1 MTARG
6 KNTGKLLDQALGL
19 YKNPSSAGMELAKER
34 VLRRLESEGE
44 GLRDEA
50 LLSEVDVPVRRLHWP
65 IVIPACAAIIV
76 AVLMPALMLRHVPSP
91 ALPPAVLEEATGARK
106 IQYGQTVHSAET
118 SGAVLVLLD
127 QSRIEMR
134 SQSELSLERADDGVR
149 IRLSQG
155 SVIVTAAKQ
164 RAGHLYVQTK
174 DVTVSVVGTVFL
186 VNAEEAGSRVA
197 VIQGEVRVQ
206 QGGSSKQLLPG
217 EQVSTNPIMP
227 AVPVIQEI
235 QWSRY
240 AVQHLALLQQSIAV
254 PPVPPAASS
263 PVPQWEA
270 VSIKPCSD
278 PSAGERA
285 PAGGRGGQNGGG
297 GLPVSSPGRLEV
309 KCGPFGS
316 TVAQLIQRAYF
327 TFANGQ
333 RNPQFANTVSVDGGP
348 AWINSDR
355 YEINAKAEG
364 TPSLEMMQGPMMQA
378 ILEDRFKLKVRRE
391 TREIAVYAM
400 TPVKS
405 GPKLQALEDGNCD
418 DSLDIQPRPGRMTP
432 DEMTEFLQ
440 PGQKPRCRQIGFT
453 SWGPGDLNW
462 TVHVKYMTLAQF
474 ANAISRAFDRPVVD
488 RTGVAGMFSFRLK
501 FARDQ
506 ATERLS
512 IPFRNIP
519 PQANL
524 AEAPSEPAGPSIF
537 TAMQEQL
544 GLKLDAS
551 RGPGDFLVI
560 DAIDRPSEN

>member
-1 MTARG
+1 
-6 KNTGKLLDQALGL
+6 
-19 YKNPSSAGMELAKER
+19 
-34 VLRRLESEGE
+34 
-44 GLRDEA
+44 
-50 LLSEVDVPVRRLHWP
+50 
-65 IVIPACAAIIV
+65 
-76 AVLMPALMLRHVPSP
+76 
-91 ALPPAVLEEATGARK
+91 
-106 IQYGQTVHSAET
+106 
-118 SGAVLVLLD
+118 
-127 QSRIEMR
+127 
-134 SQSELSLERADDGVR
+134 
-149 IRLSQG
+149 
-155 SVIVTAAKQ
+155 
-164 RAGHLYVQTK
+164 
-174 DVTVSVVGTVFL
+174 
-186 VNAEEAGSRVA
+186 
-197 VIQGEVRVQ
+197 
-206 QGGSSKQLLPG
+206 
-217 EQVSTNPIMP
+217 
-227 AVPVIQEI
+227 
-235 QWSRY
+235 
-240 AVQHLALLQQSIAV
+240 
-254 PPVPPAASS
+254 
-263 PVPQWEA
+263 
-270 VSIKPCSD
+270 
-278 PSAGERA
+278 
-285 PAGGRGGQNGGG
+285 
-297 GLPVSSPGRLEV
+297 
-309 KCGPFGS
+309 
-316 TVAQLIQRAYF
+316 
-327 TFANGQ
+327 
-333 RNPQFANTVSVDGGP
+333 
-348 AWINSDR
+348 
-355 YEINAKAEG
+355 
-364 TPSLEMMQGPMMQA
+364 MQA